1 MNEIDF
7 SDAKSMDTFY
17 SCYVSRVQNEKTD
30 RYGVLEYRNDKVSL
44 GFFCDEMATTDDHK
58 TCRMCSR
65 AYIGFFV

>member
-17 SCYVSRVQNEKTD
+17 SCYVSRVQNEKID

-44 GFFCDEMATTDDHK
+44 GFFL
-58 TCRMCSR
+58 
-65 AYIGFFV
+65 